1 MSPPRLVAV
10 ALLLSTGLATA
21 ATPQVSPDPA
31 TLRVTPD
38 DAARARK
45 LVRRLGSDLFR
56 ERDDATRELAG
67 MGRKALAALQEA
79 RGDADPEVAAR
90 VRHLLPPARADDLQ
104 ARVDS
109 FLADAP
115 GRYEH
120 DVPGWGHFRAAL
132 GDGPLTRELFSE
144 LVRDRANLELLG
156 SLAGGPAELTPGL
169 TALAGGPAALR
180 VETGPADELRR
191 AADDYRTFLFLSMRP
206 RASNRADGTASVR
219 PPSPAEFALLLL
231 AETVVPDDEAVGIG
245 AQFNSSQLFYQ
256 QFVREWFAGK
266 NKYSPALKPLAELW
280 LDSRPNP
287 ALGVRVGRSLALDSA
302 TLARYAARALAKPSR
317 LPHDSTNA
325 ITALLQTG
333 DVKSLPA
340 LVKAFGDD
348 RTVLAQAAAGGF
360 DIRVRDYALVAALHL
375 TGQNPLDY
383 GFETNTPTRLPTV
396 PSYMTYYLKRDA
408 KTTADAKSR
417 AAFGKW
423 RDYQATQLGAALGAA
438 LGDRAA
444 TVRNPVHAAKPDP
457 KVIKDPDDD

>member
-10 ALLLSTGLATA
+10 ALLLSAGLATA
-21 ATPQVSPDPA
+21 AAPEVSPDPA

-56 ERDDATRELAG
+56 ERDDASRELAG

-90 VRHLLPPARADDLQ
+90 VNQLLPPARADDLQ
-104 ARVDS
+104 ARVGS

-115 GRYEH
+115 GRYAH
-120 DVPGWGHFRAAL
+120 DVPGWPHFRAAL
-132 GDGPLTRELFSE
+132 GDGPLTRELFTE
-144 LVRDRANLELLG
+144 LVRDRTNLELLG
-156 SLAGGPAELTPGL
+156 TLAGGPAELTPGL

-191 AADDYRTFLFLSMRP
+191 AAHDYCTFLLLRMRP
-206 RASNRADGTASVR
+206 RASNRADGIATVR

-231 AETVVPDDEAVGIG
+231 AESVAPEDEIG
-245 AQFNSSQLFYQ
+245 RAGAMFNSSQFFYQ
-256 QFVREWFAGK
+256 QFAREWFAGK
-266 NKYSPALKPLAELW
+266 HKLSPALKSLVELW

-287 ALGVRVGRSLALDSA
+287 ALSVRVGQSL
-302 TLARYAARALAKPSR
+302 TLGRGVLAGYASRALAKPSQ

-325 ITALLQTG
+325 IAALLQTG
-333 DVKSLPA
+333 DVKYLPA

-348 RTVLAQAAAGGF
+348 RTVFAQAATGGF
-360 DIRVRDYALVAALHL
+360 DIHIRDYALVAALHL

-383 GFETNTPTRLPTV
+383 GFQTNIPTRLPPV
-396 PSYMTYYLKRDA
+396 PSYMTYYLKRDD

-423 RDYQATQLGAALGAA
+423 RDSQATRLGAALGAT

-444 TVRNPVHAAKPDP
+444 TARNPVPAAKPDP
-457 KVIKDPDDD
+457 KLIKDPDDD